1 MIINIIIIMFIMI
14 FVNKY
19 KIYKIYLFLSLHL
32 NNIKQIIIW
41 CKILGYIT
49 INIFNVLYWN
59 CSQEVLLFTTNIFVN
74 YIFENNLSTKVLS
87 SYMGKETENNLITN
101 IDNTQIVISQSTV
114 NSLSNINEISN
125 ELELASIESGDSD
138 NSDNEHSNKI
148 ENNFRN
154 KMANINFTNF
164 NLELN
169 LEVKYEYLK
178 YKFYLKGIDH
188 NLPYLEWFINL
199 LNNND
204 GNKTNI
210 DNIIETNLN
219 HILKIER
226 DSKLNNLAFFRN
238 KPFLINK
245 LDNSPLTYPNIIPVF
260 KGNSIYG
267 EEEKIENTK

>member
-14 FVNKY
+14 FVKKY
-19 KIYKIYLFLSLHL
+19 KIYKICLFVSLHL
-32 NNIKQIIIW
+32 YNNNIKQIINL
-41 CKILGYIT
+41 CKLLGFIT

-59 CSQEVLLFTTNIFVN
+59 CSQEVLLFTTNNFVN
-74 YIFENNLSTKVLS
+74 YIFEINLSTKILT

-101 IDNTQIVISQSTV
+101 IESSQIVSSQSTV
-114 NSLSNINEISN
+114 NPLSNINEISN
-125 ELELASIESGDSD
+125 ELELARIESGDSE
-138 NSDNEHSNKI
+138 NSDNENSNKI
-148 ENNFRN
+148 EKNIRN

-199 LNNND
+199 LNLSD
-204 GNKTNI
+204 GNQTNI
-210 DNIIETNLN
+210 DNIIENNLN

-267 EEEKIENTK
+267 EEEK